1 MKMRSSL
8 RVIGFVAMFFVLTGC
23 ASQSPTSPAP
33 SISASALPT
42 YVANTTCQSGQLSIV
57 RGQTGGAM
65 GHIGIAA
72 SAFQNISTTTCTLS
86 GYPTLQMLDALG
98 HAMPTHVIDGSSYTV
113 ISRPES
119 VVVLLPGKQ
128 AMFDLGYS
136 NGTGYG
142 SAVCPTSAQVEITP
156 PGSSESISVR
166 WTLQPYGGPTI
177 AKLRC
182 GEITISP
189 VFAPPKA

>member
-1 MKMRSSL
+1 MKMRNSL
-8 RVIGFVAMFFVLTGC
+8 TLIGYVAMAILLTSC

-42 YVANTTCQSGQLSIV
+42 YIANSTCQAGQLSIV
-57 RGQTGGAM
+57 RGQESGAM

-72 SAFQNISTTTCTLS
+72 SAFQNISTTSCTLS

-98 HAMPTHVIDGSSYTV
+98 HTMPTHVIDGSSYTV
-113 ISRPES
+113 VSRPES

-128 AMFDLGYS
+128 AMFDIGYS

-142 SAVCPTSAQVEITP
+142 TAVCPTSAQVDISP
-156 PGSSESISVR
+156 PGSNQSISVR
-166 WTLQPYGGPTI
+166 WSLQPYGGPTI

-182 GEITISP
+182 GEITVSP
-189 VFAPPKA
+189 VFASPKA